1 MFGCYYRFHLGCHCD
16 HYSNTTQPFMM
27 PAGPT
32 ASSTPLVSTSWT
44 AKMARLLLIPDN
56 EEGLVAPALVLK
68 ATDYWPRIFLHA
80 VWRELQAGDNQG
92 RRLLRVTYSGLD
104 LIYMYEYPS
113 AAAGEHQVTQE
124 DFTPELRLKQL
135 LDTLGVRR
143 FRVPPYACT
152 SFVVGHIMHA
162 YITHSRVLRTCVSSG
177 FNNSRSTFNI
187 DPQNSSITTFRF
199 SPADSPYSDHAQT
212 SSGFVLTSRLLREGR
227 PLIERVVGNPL
238 LNSANAHS
246 ETEIDEQQSPM
257 PKRQQ
262 SLFSKTAPANS
273 GRSAFTTLPQ
283 EDVFTES
290 RPLEHAKR
298 PYRGELAGVQRAGT
312 WGRHPELPSD
322 LCRPFRAT
330 RLDPPSRP
338 SPLPPRP
345 APRHA
350 MSAVRHRLDS
360 PCRLRPRRP
369 LRPSQA
375 AAAHTPG
382 CRSCSRS
389 LLPTLPRRNRAP
401 LTATRSTCL
410 SSHVAGFGTRGT
422 CSIRRLSM
430 CSA

>member
-1 MFGCYYRFHLGCHCD
+1 
-16 HYSNTTQPFMM
+16 MM

-32 ASSTPLVSTSWT
+32 ASSTPSWT

-177 FNNSRSTFNI
+177 FNDSRSTFNI

-199 SPADSPYSDHAQT
+199 SSADSPYSDHAQT
-212 SSGFVLTSRLLREGR
+212 SLGFVLTSRLLREGR

-257 PKRQQ
+257 PRNPKRQQ

-273 GRSAFTTLPQ
+273 ASTTLPRSPH

-298 PYRGELAGVQRAGT
+298 PYRGELAGVQRTGT
-312 WGRHPELPSD
+312 WGDIRSLPTLPTLSSD
-322 LCRPFRAT
+322 SSGSSISTLAT
-330 RLDPPSRP
+330 PASPS
-338 SPLPPRP
+338 P
-345 APRHA
+345 APRHVRRA
-350 MSAVRHRLDS
+350 AQARLSLPTPTPTPAAAEPGRRRAHARMSLMFPLPTPAAESRAAYRNSLDLS
-360 PCRLRPRRP
+360 ELARCRLWDARDVLDKETEYVQR
-369 LRPSQA
+369 
-375 AAAHTPG
+375 
-382 CRSCSRS
+382 
-389 LLPTLPRRNRAP
+389 
-401 LTATRSTCL
+401 
-410 SSHVAGFGTRGT
+410 
-422 CSIRRLSM
+422 
-430 CSA
+430 